1 MPAATVLAAA
11 EIAAAQGLRSPV
23 QVPLQWTPC
32 RCRVGYRVPD
42 AQGQEG
48 GASGDTE
55 RWRRSKGPEGK
66 RSKRRVRV
74 RGS

>member
-1 MPAATVLAAA
+1 MPAATALAAA
-11 EIAAAQGLRSPV
+11 EIAAQGLRSPV
-23 QVPLQWTPC
+23 QVPLQWTLR
-32 RCRVGYRVPD
+32 RCRVGYRALD

-48 GASGDTE
+48 EASGDIE
-55 RWRRSKGPEGK
+55 RWRGSEGPEGK